1 MWRLEKELDKGVC
14 RRFYANYT
22 AKTVPRKLLKSFG
35 DFKIG
40 GQEIHPV
47 KYADDIVRLPK
58 EAVLQTVIERLI
70 DVVKCNGMEIIR
82 WWESQGNHRQYRLW

>member
-1 MWRLEKELDKGVC
+1 
-14 RRFYANYT
+14 
-22 AKTVPRKLLKSFG
+22 LKSFG

-82 WWESQGNHRQYRLW
+82 

>member
-1 MWRLEKELDKGVC
+1 
-14 RRFYANYT
+14 
-22 AKTVPRKLLKSFG
+22 
-35 DFKIG
+35 
-40 GQEIHPV
+40 V

-82 WWESQGNHRQYRLW
+82 